1 MMQLS
6 AATGAPIRVLVT
18 DDSPIYRRLISDAL
32 SRLPNVEVAGTSF
45 DGEDCLRMLERLKPH
60 FVTLDI
66 NMPRRDGLST
76 LEEIRKRRIDTH
88 VVMVSSPTAQSAD
101 QTMRALRNGALDM
114 IFKPEGDDFEANRKS
129 LEMQLLQQVETV
141 RSLAK
146 SAIARSRDSSGS
158 VGLRSANPTSA
169 MKGASSDASRS
180 VHYVVS
186 KSNHSHP
193 DARKGIFECLC
204 IGVSTGGPAALGVLL
219 PQLPQ
224 RLSVPIFIVQHMPPM
239 FTKSLADHLS
249 QLGPIRVSEAI
260 HGERPLP
267 GHAYIAPGGK
277 QMRVVRTGKEYRIEI
292 TDEEYDSP
300 SKPSVDCL
308 FESIHAAYGRN
319 TLALIMTGMGS
330 DGLRGCKK
338 LHASGAYILAQSAD
352 TCVVYG
358 MPRQIVDHH
367 LASEVVPLPAIAAR
381 IGELLRNTR

>member
-129 LEMQLLQQVETV
+129 LEVQLLQQVETV

-146 SAIARSRDSSGS
+146 SAIARSREATAPSGHRSSMRTPQND
-158 VGLRSANPTSA
+158 V
-169 MKGASSDASRS
+169 SRS
-180 VHYVVS
+180 IHYVANR
-186 KSNHSHP
+186 SNSSQSEV
-193 DARKGIFECLC
+193 RKGSFDCLC

-219 PQLPQ
+219 PNLPP
-224 RLSVPIFIVQHMPPM
+224 RLSIPIFIVQHMPPM

-249 QLGPIRVSEAI
+249 QLGPIRVTEAT

-277 QMRVVRTGKEYRIEI
+277 QMRVVRTGKEYRIEV

-300 SKPSVDCL
+300 SKPSVDYL
-308 FESIHAAYGRN
+308 FESVCNTYGRN

-338 LHASGAYILAQSAD
+338 LQSSGAYILAQSAD

-367 LASEVVPLPAIAAR
+367 LASEVVPLPALAAR
-381 IGELLRNTR
+381 IGELLRNSR

>member
-88 VVMVSSPTAQSAD
+88 VVMVSSPNAQSAD

-146 SAIARSRDSSGS
+146 TAIARSRDSSGS
-158 VGLRSANPTSA
+158 AGMRSANLTSA
-169 MKGASSDASRS
+169 MKAASSDASRS

-186 KSNHSHP
+186 KSNQSQP
-193 DARKGIFECLC
+193 DARKGVFECLC

-277 QMRVVRTGKEYRIEI
+277 QMRVVRTGKEYRMEI

-300 SKPSVDCL
+300 SKPSVDYL
-308 FESIHAAYGRN
+308 FESINAAYGRN